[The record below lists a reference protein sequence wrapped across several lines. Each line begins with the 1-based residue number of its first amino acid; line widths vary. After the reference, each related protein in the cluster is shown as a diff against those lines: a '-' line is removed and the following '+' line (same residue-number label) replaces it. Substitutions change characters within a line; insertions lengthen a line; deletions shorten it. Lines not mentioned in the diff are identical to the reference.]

1 MLSLLILLLWQS
13 PNPPSPSLMEF
24 HRTGGFAGFDDHVTI
39 FPDGTA
45 AINSRGKKSSRKVPS
60 KEVAFLTRQL
70 WESGLFDRDSSRL
83 SEGADHITYLIRYKT
98 VGITVPDDQVPPKLL
113 KAVQHFFLLLGT
125 H

>member
-1 MLSLLILLLWQS
+1 MLSFLFLLFCQAPQLS
-13 PNPPSPSLMEF
+13 APSLMEF

-70 WESGLFDRDSSRL
+70 RESGLFNRASSRL

-113 KAVQHFFLLLGT
+113 KAVHHFLLLLGT